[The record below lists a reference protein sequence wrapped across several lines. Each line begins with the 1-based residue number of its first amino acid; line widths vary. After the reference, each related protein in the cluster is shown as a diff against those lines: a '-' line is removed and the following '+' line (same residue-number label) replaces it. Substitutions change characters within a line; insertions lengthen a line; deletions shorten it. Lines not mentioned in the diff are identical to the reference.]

1 MSLSSLEDEDLPPLS
16 APTAARRAPGRSTR
30 RRLLVV
36 GAVLAAAIGFL
47 LYKGL
52 TTAVVFYE
60 TANEAIAQRH
70 ALGDST
76 FQIEGVVVP
85 GSVHRLGPGELAFEI
100 ESKGVKVQ
108 VHDEGD
114 PPQLFEP
121 GIPVVLVGHFVGAS
135 DLFSSD
141 EIMVKHSNVYVA
153 ARPTRARTPHGSSG

>member
-1 MSLSSLEDEDLPPLS
+1 VSLPLEEDDLPPL
-16 APTAARRAPGRSTR
+16 PPPGAARRARDRSTR

-36 GAVLAAAIGFL
+36 GAVLAAAVGFL

-52 TTAVVFYE
+52 TTAVVFFK

-70 ALGDST
+70 VLGDAT

-85 GSVHRLGPGELAFEI
+85 GTVHRLGPAELAFEI

-108 VHDEGD
+108 VHDEGS

-121 GIPVVLVGHFVGAS
+121 GIPVVLVGHFVGSS

-153 ARPTRARTPHGSSG
+153 AHPAQGRRADGSLR